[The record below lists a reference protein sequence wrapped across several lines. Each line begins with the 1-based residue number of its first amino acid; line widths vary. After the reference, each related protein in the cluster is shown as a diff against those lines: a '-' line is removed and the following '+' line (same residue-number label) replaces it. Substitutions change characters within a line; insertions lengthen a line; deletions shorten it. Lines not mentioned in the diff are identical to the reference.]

1 MNNSAYGAA
10 QPAGRIWRL
19 AVVAALFTLGT
30 LTDVQGQEPPVGTL
44 AEVLVSTVEKSESL
58 GILEEEAL
66 QAELRKSRYLMSITP
81 DLSLQAY
88 GRRVG
93 NTGSGGAGEEGG
105 EGGGPVFFPE
115 GTYYGYSF
123 NLTQPIYTGGRAMA
137 AYRGAGDVEN
147 SVKIEGEITRRDLL
161 VAAAEAYFAVLA
173 AREVVRIGEQAVL
186 RAEQHME
193 LAQKRL
199 DLGEGIVTDRLRA
212 EVNLAEV
219 ESDLVGFRKIL
230 ADARARVRRLA
241 GRPLAEVP
249 ADVESLPQ
257 IEGSVEDLVA
267 EAIGARLELE
277 QDQLGIKVAE
287 EDVREKKGRFLPALY
302 AAGSYYG
309 SGEEVSD
316 QETGWQAGV
325 ILEIPIYRRGA
336 RFYHLKESRS
346 ALRQALLKSDGR
358 VKDISLEVSRLANA
372 MEAASVRIGTLRKQ
386 AELAREN
393 VRLAEKRFTVG
404 LADSL
409 ETVDAQTSLLGAE
422 VGLTTELFRFE
433 VAKLRLT
440 KALGRDPFPAVK
452 GEGS

>member
-1 MNNSAYGAA
+1 MLTAPA
-10 QPAGRIWRL
+10 AGRGEEL
-19 AVVAALFTLGT
+19 PLGT
-30 LTDVQGQEPPVGTL
+30 LQ
-44 AEVLVSTVEKSESL
+44 EVLASTIEKSETL

-66 QAELRKSRYLMSITP
+66 QADLRKSRYLMSITP

-93 NTGSGGAGEEGG
+93 GTGSGGESEGE

-123 NLTQPIYTGGRAMA
+123 NLTQPLYTGGRAMA

-147 SVKIEGEITRRDLL
+147 SVQIEGEITRRDLL

-173 AREVVRIGEQAVL
+173 AREVVRIGEQAVI
-186 RAEQHME
+186 RAQRHLE

-199 DLGEGIVTDRLRA
+199 DLGEGVITDRLRA

-219 ESDLVGFRKIL
+219 ESDLVGFRKAL
-230 ADARARVRRLA
+230 ADARARVKRLA
-241 GRPLAEVP
+241 GRPLAAVP
-249 ADVESLPQ
+249 AKVEFLPA
-257 IEGSVEDLVA
+257 IEASVDDLVA
-267 EAIGARLELE
+267 EALGARLERE
-277 QDQLGIKVAE
+277 QDRLGIKIAE

-309 SGEEVSD
+309 SGEEISD
-316 QETGWQAGV
+316 QEEGWQAGIV
-325 ILEIPIYRRGA
+325 LEIPIYQRAA

-358 VKDISLEVSRLANA
+358 AKDITLEVNRLANA
-372 MEAASVRIGTLRKQ
+372 MEAASVRIVTLRKQ

-393 VRLAEKRFTVG
+393 VRLAEKRFSVG

-422 VGLTTELFRFE
+422 VGLTAERLQFE
-433 VAKLRLT
+433 VAKLRLV

>member
-1 MNNSAYGAA
+1 MNNSMQAVPRAA
-10 QPAGRIWRL
+10 QPARWLWTAAIAAALTMTALTDARGQDL
-19 AVVAALFTLGT
+19 AVSTL
-30 LTDVQGQEPPVGTL
+30 P
-44 AEVLVSTVEKSESL
+44 EVLASTVARSESL
-58 GILEEEAL
+58 EILKEEAL
-66 QAELRKSRYLMSITP
+66 QADLRKSRYLMSITP

-88 GRRVG
+88 SRRVG
-93 NTGSGGAGEEGG
+93 GTGSGGEGE

-123 NLTQPIYTGGRAMA
+123 RLSQPLYTGGRAMA
-137 AYRGAGDVEN
+137 AYRGAGDLEN

-173 AREVVRIGEQAVL
+173 AREVVRIGEQGIV
-186 RAEQHME
+186 RAERHLE

-199 DLGEGIVTDRLRA
+199 DLGEGVITDRLRA

-219 ESDLVGFRKIL
+219 ESDLVGFRKAL
-230 ADARARVRRLA
+230 ADARARVKRLA

-249 ADVESLPQ
+249 ATVDFLPE

-267 EAIGARLELE
+267 EALGARLELE
-277 QDQLGIKVAE
+277 QDRLGIRVAS

-302 AAGSYYG
+302 AAGAYYG
-309 SGEEVSD
+309 SGEEISD
-316 QETGWQAGV
+316 QVEGWEAGIV
-325 ILEIPIYRRGA
+325 LEIPIYQRAA

-346 ALRQALLKSDGR
+346 VLRQAALKSAGR
-358 VKDISLEVSRLANA
+358 AKDITLEVSRLSNA
-372 MEAASVRIGTLRKQ
+372 MEASSVRIVTLRKQ

-393 VRLAEKRFTVG
+393 VRLAEKRFSVG

-422 VGLTTELFRFE
+422 VGLTAERFLFE
-433 VAKLRLT
+433 VAKLRLV
-440 KALGRDPFPAVK
+440 KALGRDPFPAMR